1 MRSKYINTIN
11 GKIQKALDRIES
23 IDRKKNL
30 LINEL
35 SALQRERETVLTANV
50 MNALKKSG
58 KSYEELMIFL
68 GGKIFSL
75 QTLGSYHR
83 CFGKARTFIMVRI

>member
-1 MRSKYINTIN
+1 MRVKSINKIN
-11 GKIQKALDRIES
+11 GKIQKVLDRVES
-23 IDRKKNL
+23 IERKKNL

-35 SALQRERETVLTANV
+35 SALQKERERVLTSNV

-68 GGKIFSL
+68 GN
-75 QTLGSYHR
+75 
-83 CFGKARTFIMVRI
+83 

>member
-1 MRSKYINTIN
+1 MRAKSINKIN
-11 GKIQKALDRIES
+11 GKIQKVLDRIES
-23 IDRKKNL
+23 IERKKNL

-35 SALQRERETVLTANV
+35 SALQKERETVLTANV

-68 GGKIFSL
+68 GN
-75 QTLGSYHR
+75 
-83 CFGKARTFIMVRI
+83 

>member
-1 MRSKYINTIN
+1 M
-11 GKIQKALDRIES
+11 DRIES
-23 IDRKKNL
+23 IERKKNL
-30 LINEL
+30 LIDEL
-35 SALQRERETVLTANV
+35 ATLQKEKEIVLTANV
-50 MNALKKSG
+50 MNGLKKSG

>member
-1 MRSKYINTIN
+1 MKRSKKMRVKSINKIN
-11 GKIQKALDRIES
+11 GKIQKVLDRVES
-23 IDRKKNL
+23 IERKKNL

-35 SALQRERETVLTANV
+35 SALQKERERVLTSNV

-68 GGKIFSL
+68 GN
-75 QTLGSYHR
+75 
-83 CFGKARTFIMVRI
+83 